1 VASVTGEEPK
11 WAVLPLGS
19 PHGIAAAFAHRLGL
33 SESATNDLQQL
44 FPSRQTVRGS
54 VTWLGVAV
62 SLAFAWPAA
71 LQNGSE
77 LAWGLPSLGWRDRW
91 RPLVWLLSFVGG

>member
-71 LQNGSE
+71 LQNGYE